1 MSTLVNVPKNG
12 SLPNT
17 NSNVN
22 LPSWSNWI
30 EDVFNREL
38 PNVFSSNFNTDI
50 SLPKVNIKETSDSFV
65 VEMAIPGIK
74 KSDLKIDLDN
84 EILSIST
91 ESKEENEHHED
102 TYTRREFGYSS
113 FKRTFTL
120 PESVDDTKID
130 AKYEDGIL
138 NIYLPKKEEAKRKPS
153 RIINIS

>member
-22 LPSWSNWI
+22 SPSWSNLI
-30 EDVFNREL
+30 DDIFNRQL
-38 PNVFSSNFNTDI
+38 PNVFSSNLNTDF
-50 SLPKVNIKETSDSFV
+50 SLPKVNIKETADSFA

-91 ESKEENEHHED
+91 EMKEETEHKEENF
-102 TYTRREFGYSS
+102 TRREFGYSS

-130 AKYEDGIL
+130 ASYEDGIL
-138 NIYLPKKEEAKRKPS
+138 SILLPKKEEAKKRPARTIK
-153 RIINIS
+153 IS